1 MKYIILLNCTI
12 KTNGCYRRVLPVQLN
27 MQISVAKS
35 PRPCAALQ
43 HVRVAVAVAAAI
55 TLLSPGVACFGP
67 PSKPN
72 IISIL
77 QDDLGNYDTGI
88 TNADATPYTPTS
100 LHCPRMA
107 SSCRT
112 IVCPTFFKI
121 FLHEYVQ
128 YEASASLVT
137 LLQQHVSMSTAC
149 QHVSMSTAC
158 LYSQQ

>member
-88 TNADATPYTPTS
+88 TNADATPYTPNITALS
-100 LHCPRMA
+100 KDGIILSHHCM
-107 SSCRT
+107 SN
-112 IVCPTFFKI
+112 VFQNI
-121 FLHEYVQ
+121 F
-128 YEASASLVT
+128 T
-137 LLQQHVSMSTAC
+137 
-149 QHVSMSTAC
+149 
-158 LYSQQ
+158 